1 MPASQYG
8 KYTIISRPRLDKNRD
23 VWLPYSCIAADG
35 DGRNYYYR
43 QFMDLNTTFKTE
55 EQALT
60 DGFIVARAWIDEP
73 YNTPGGEKKAESDT
87 LISAI
92 VTLQTVVNDSRKLVL
107 ELSDALEHSRRLIDE
122 ISSIIAKLKVK
133 RLFED
138 AS

>member
-60 DGFIVARAWIDEP
+60 YGFIVARAWIDEP
-73 YNTPGGEKKAESDT
+73 YNTPGGGEKGRIGHLDQRHRHFADRRERFTK
-87 LISAI
+87 ISA
-92 VTLQTVVNDSRKLVL
+92 R
-107 ELSDALEHSRRLIDE
+107 AL
-122 ISSIIAKLKVK
+122 
-133 RLFED
+133 
-138 AS
+138 